1 VRLIN
6 DMLEN
11 LFLTVIKMSVMA
23 SITAVIVILLRQL
36 IGIKLPRTFCYAAWA
51 IVLIRL
57 LVPFSIQS
65 DFSLF
70 NIMKSPVTAID
81 RAIGTDK
88 LSDRS
93 TSQDAVDVE
102 VQDKGNNSD
111 IVKETRGSADE
122 NTYVKNYD
130 NEVNSNLETNIYTD
144 EVSLFGKK
152 DLIFVMAC
160 VWMSVFLILL
170 FFCIYAYLK
179 TLGSFKT
186 AVLFNDNGLLAESS
200 GKLKLKRKV
209 NIYISDR
216 IDTPVVS
223 GIANVR
229 IIIPAFLAGDC
240 YSKELEYI
248 IIHELVHIK
257 RYDNITKLLAVLS
270 LCIHWFNPLMWLCF
284 LLYQKDMEMSCDARV
299 LTVYEND
306 IRTDYANSLLNIA
319 VKQNTLLYGVVLA
332 FGESNIKSRIKG
344 IMKFR
349 KNKVWP
355 GIVAALLLAVFAFIL
370 LTNGKNNDNNEK
382 TKSVVI
388 NYDTLNSLLEHRNRY
403 IGNASNVGNLLNKLP
418 YGRNKE
424 GIELHTGSKPYGITI
439 NYRLDDIDAS
449 NEDTDTLKNV
459 KPTLLD
465 NALILFSL
473 IENVDIV
480 KFNILP
486 SNTVVQFERAQLQQY
501 FDREL
506 WEYSASME
514 DFGSFLL
521 DIYFEI
527 FIYPEKY
534 SLAMSSVQWMQISI
548 ALNAEYY
555 DTVYSISYLT
565 ENGSLLARDVN
576 TGQITDY
583 GKSLNFT
590 LASLEPVYWSPLDMD
605 EAVRENIITI
615 SVLNK
620 NGDIIISKNIRIERE
635 DNHVFAVKPSY
646 DISYEKVIHSIGK

>member
-1 VRLIN
+1 
-6 DMLEN
+6 MLEN
-11 LFLTVIKMSVMA
+11 MFLTIIKMSVMA

-70 NIMKSPVTAID
+70 NIMKSPVAAID
-81 RAIGTDK
+81 RAVGADN
-88 LSDRS
+88 LLD
-93 TSQDAVDVE
+93 TSAS
-102 VQDKGNNSD
+102 KD
-111 IVKETRGSADE
+111 IVAIEGQSKENNLDIIKETRDSADE
-122 NTYVKNYD
+122 NTYIKNND
-130 NEVNSNLETNIYTD
+130 NVVNSNLETNIYTD
-144 EVSLFGKK
+144 EAGLSGKK
-152 DLIFVMAC
+152 ELIFVIAHI
-160 VWMSVFLILL
+160 WMSVFLVLL

-186 AVLFNDNGLLAESS
+186 AVLFNDNGLLMESS
-200 GKLKLKRKV
+200 RKLKLKRKV
-209 NIYISDR
+209 SIYISDR
-216 IDTPVVS
+216 VDTPLVS

-240 YSKELEYI
+240 YSKELEYV

-284 LLYQKDMEMSCDARV
+284 SLYQKDMEMSCDARV
-299 LTVYEND
+299 LTVYEKD
-306 IRTDYANSLLNIA
+306 IRTEYANSLLNIA
-319 VKQNTLLYGVVLA
+319 VKQNTLLHGIALA
-332 FGESNIKSRIKG
+332 FGESNIKSRVKG
-344 IMKFR
+344 IMKF
-349 KNKVWP
+349 KKDKVWL
-355 GIVAALLLAVFAFIL
+355 GIFAALLLAVFAFML
-370 LTNGKNNDNNEK
+370 LTNGKNDNIEK

-388 NYDTLNSLLEHRNRY
+388 NHDTLNSLLEHRNRY

-486 SNTVVQFERAQLQQY
+486 SNTVVQFERVQLQQY
-501 FDREL
+501 FDKEL

-514 DFGSFLL
+514 DFEKFLL

-555 DTVYSISYLT
+555 DTAYSISYLT
-565 ENGSLLARDVN
+565 ENGSLLARDVD

-605 EAVRENIITI
+605 ETVRENIITV

-620 NGDIIISKNIRIERE
+620 NGDIIISKNIRIVRE

-646 DISYEKVIHSIGK
+646 DISYEKVIHSIDK